1 MMILFEWLWPALFPS
16 YLSNSLYQHSTQV
29 QALDLVGPL
38 GLSGLV
44 TLFSAVVY
52 RLLTW
57 HLRRETF
64 PSGLLALLML
74 LNALNTGYGLWTIE
88 RIEGAMAA
96 ADRSLTVGLAQSN
109 MGIYEKRKDPREG
122 VVRHRRLSLE
132 LQGQG
137 ADLIV
142 WPESGFQY
150 AIPDETHNVK
160 RSVFGPELQTPLLFG
175 GLRLGP
181 ADDKREIYN
190 TAFLADGEGQILG
203 TYDKTYLLAFGE
215 YLPLGD
221 TFPWLY
227 ELSPYTSKFSPGTH
241 TKPLELGELKLG
253 VLICYE
259 DILPRFVRQVMAHQP
274 DILMN
279 LTNDAW
285 FGDTHEPVI
294 HLALATFRSVEHR
307 RYMVRSTNT
316 GISAI
321 IDPLGRIVA
330 QTPTF
335 EEATLLTELKA
346 ISLGPTLYGRWGDWI
361 AWVSL
366 AGMTLW
372 IMRQRRRLSEPP
384 APS

>member
-1 MMILFEWLWPALFPS
+1 
-16 YLSNSLYQHSTQV
+16 
-29 QALDLVGPL
+29 
-38 GLSGLV
+38 
-44 TLFSAVVY
+44 
-52 RLLTW
+52 
-57 HLRRETF
+57 
-64 PSGLLALLML
+64 
-74 LNALNTGYGLWTIE
+74 
-88 RIEGAMAA
+88 
-96 ADRSLTVGLAQSN
+96 
-109 MGIYEKRKDPREG
+109 
-122 VVRHRRLSLE
+122 
-132 LQGQG
+132 
-137 ADLIV
+137 
-142 WPESGFQY
+142 
-150 AIPDETHNVK
+150 
-160 RSVFGPELQTPLLFG
+160 
-175 GLRLGP
+175 
-181 ADDKREIYN
+181 
-190 TAFLADGEGQILG
+190 
-203 TYDKTYLLAFGE
+203 
-215 YLPLGD
+215 
-221 TFPWLY
+221 
-227 ELSPYTSKFSPGTH
+227 
-241 TKPLELGELKLG
+241 
-253 VLICYE
+253 
-259 DILPRFVRQVMAHQP
+259 
-274 DILMN
+274 MN